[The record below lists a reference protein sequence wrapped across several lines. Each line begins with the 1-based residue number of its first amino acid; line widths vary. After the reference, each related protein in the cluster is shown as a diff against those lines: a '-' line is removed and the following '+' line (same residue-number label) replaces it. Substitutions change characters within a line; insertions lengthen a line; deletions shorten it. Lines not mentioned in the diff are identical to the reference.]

1 MSERIKDNKRIVNN
15 TLFLYI
21 RMFLIMAVTLYTSR
35 VVLDKLGVDDYG
47 IYHSV
52 SGVVAMLAFLNNT
65 LSTGTSRFLT
75 FELGKGSRNTLSETF
90 NTVFYAHL
98 LLAIIVVILFETIG
112 IWFIQNKLII
122 PESRLIAAKWVFHI
136 SVITTFVS
144 ITQVPYTSVIIAH
157 ENMKVYAYVGIFDAI
172 ARLTIVF
179 LLSISSFDRLIF
191 YALLVACIQLLVLVM
206 YRMYCVKKYHESI
219 LRKVFNRN
227 IFNNIISF
235 SGLSLVANISQIV
248 SNQGLVILI
257 NMFFQ
262 PSIVAAQA
270 VGNQL
275 STAVTSF
282 VSNLRTAINPQIIK
296 LYATGQYEE
305 SKKLTLTSSIYVHEL
320 VLFFALPLIVI
331 MEPLLHYWLVDVP
344 NYAVIFAQCIMIK
357 QIFDV
362 YNASLYT
369 PMIASGELRTNSIV
383 SVLLSIG
390 LFVLLYILLKMG
402 FSVMW
407 VQYLSII
414 QVFIF
419 SYLVKPWILCKELN
433 YTWTEIFHCFLKCL
447 IVSALPVAV
456 SVIMILYFNVD
467 DFISMLSVT
476 SIICFSVLISSYI
489 FLDKDTKRRLN
500 RIIIRVLK
508 RT

>member
-344 NYAVIFAQCIMIK
+344 NYAVIFVQCIMIK

-508 RT
+508 RK

>member
-467 DFISMLSVT
+467 NFISMLSVT

-508 RT
+508 RK

>member
-90 NTVFYAHL
+90 NTVFYVYL

-508 RT
+508 RK

>member
-508 RT
+508 RK

>member
-1 MSERIKDNKRIVNN
+1 MSERIKDNKRIVSN

-21 RMFLIMAVTLYTSR
+21 RMFLIMAVTLYASR

-75 FELGKGSRNTLSETF
+75 FELGKGNKDTLSETF
-90 NTVFYAHL
+90 NTAFYAHL
-98 LLAIIVVILFETIG
+98 LLAIIVVILFETVG

-122 PESRLIAAKWVFHI
+122 PASRLIAAKWVFHI

-172 ARLTIVF
+172 ARLAIVF
-179 LLSISSFDRLIF
+179 LLSISPFDRLIF
-191 YALLVACIQLLVLVM
+191 YAFLVACVQLLVLVM

-219 LRKVFNRN
+219 LRKVFNKN

-344 NYAVIFAQCIMIK
+344 DYAVIFAQCIMIK

-369 PMIASGELRTNSIV
+369 PMIASGELKTNSIA
-383 SVLLSIG
+383 SVLFSIG
-390 LFVLLYILLKMG
+390 LFVVLYILLKMG

-414 QVFIF
+414 QVFVF

-433 YTWTEIFHCFLKCL
+433 YTWTEIFHCFLKCF

-456 SVIMILYFNVD
+456 SVIMMLYFNVD
-467 DFISMLSVT
+467 NFISMLLVA

-489 FLDKDTKRRLN
+489 FLDKDTKRRIH
-500 RIIIRVLK
+500 RVIIRVLK
-508 RT
+508 RK